1 VNAGRSPAER
11 VQRFV
16 TFPGECRAKLGGA
29 PSARSAVEDAAK
41 RAQRA
46 KFTILAGRH
55 TFDLALNSRMPGEVQ
70 HTFHHELRHL
80 PR

>member
-1 VNAGRSPAER
+1 MNAGLSPAER

-16 TFPGECRAKLGGA
+16 TGECRAKLDGA
-29 PSARSAVEDAAK
+29 LSARSAVEDAAK

-46 KFTILAGRH
+46 KFIILAGRH